1 VRLNKRSLRLALTG
15 AVVAALA
22 LLVVVSNTDVA
33 IMVAAAATLAGAFSL
48 RRYAR
53 VRLVYDDDSAP
64 AGEDSVPA
72 ASRGRPMADAGT
84 IADHA
89 ERMRGRFN

>member
-1 VRLNKRSLRLALTG
+1 MHLNKRSLRLALTG

-33 IMVAAAATLAGAFSL
+33 IMVAAAATLVGAFSL

-53 VRLVYDDDSAP
+53 VRLAYDDSAP

-72 ASRGRPMADAGT
+72 ASRGRPMADEGT